1 MATSARTLTL
11 YFSAKYGNFSI
22 YYGEGVSHMKETE
35 IINLLRNQSEEF
47 RKLEEEHRKLD
58 QTLEEINKKKY
69 LTTEEEI
76 EKKKIQKQKLQYKD
90 RMAAMIRQYKN

>member
-1 MATSARTLTL
+1 
-11 YFSAKYGNFSI
+11 
-22 YYGEGVSHMKETE
+22 MKEAE
-35 IINLLRNQSEEF
+35 IISILRDESEEF

-58 QTLEEINKKKY
+58 QSLDGINRKKY

-90 RMAAMIRQYKN
+90 RMAQLVREYSRNNN